1 MYAQALFASVMMY
14 NFGLT
19 LTKISILLQYLRITI
34 DPPVRKTCRLFI
46 AFASLNC
53 IQTFFTGTFSCY
65 PVAKFWDDRIPGG
78 CLNKPKLWY
87 ANAGINIFQDILL
100 IVLPIFILRKLI
112 LPRREKIS
120 LVLILG
126 LGGL

>member
-1 MYAQALFASVMMY
+1 MY

-19 LTKISILLQYLRITI
+19 LVKISILLQYLRITI
-34 DPPVRKTCRLFI
+34 DKHVRIACKIFI
-46 AFASLNC
+46 ALAVFNC
-53 IQTFFTGTFSCY
+53 FQTFFTGIFSCY

-78 CLNKPKLWY
+78 CVNKARLWY
-87 ANAGINIFQDILL
+87 ANAGINIFQDISL
-100 IVLPIFILRKLI
+100 IVLPIFILRKLA

-120 LVLILG
+120 LIFILG